1 MATECDCLVECNHH
15 IRKSNYS
22 ASIYNTIGIEEVRN
36 TKEPT
41 NKKENN
47 KCYITIDITIDILM
61 VSSILLI
68 GTILTL
74 IK

>member
-1 MATECDCLVECNHH
+1 MAIECNCLVECNHH
-15 IRKSNYS
+15 INKSNNG
-22 ASIYNTIGIEEVRN
+22 APIYNTIGIEEVCVI
-36 TKEPT
+36 KEPT

-47 KCYITIDITIDILM
+47 KCYITVAILM
-61 VSSILLI
+61 VSNILLI

>member
-15 IRKSNYS
+15 IRKSNYG
-22 ASIYNTIGIEEVRN
+22 APIYNTIGIEEVCN

-47 KCYITIDITIDILM
+47 KCYITIAILM
-61 VSSILLI
+61 VSNILLI